1 MGEGV
6 NGVEEYKKF
15 HYFLA
20 CGEKQMGNDQGKAG
34 SHGEKDK
41 GSKQKRGEPSGGV
54 GADGRPD
61 LPSGNQAKFSKALL
75 ALMKAEMSDMQALR
89 SIVEGETYTA
99 SGRTIDNVKSEGG
112 HTALH
117 CAVLHGKTQIVKYLL
132 EHGCQPR
139 TIASNW
145 QTALHDAILL
155 GNHDIVSLLLEF
167 GAPNVCLSTNAIGEL
182 PLHTVRFSF
191 YNPMENTSM
200 HLFHH
205 ISLRQRFMTGY
216 KSQFTDIF
224 DFRLLNCSPSPMAK
238 RSFGI
243 F

>member
-1 MGEGV
+1 MEDEK
-6 NGVEEYKKF
+6 N
-15 HYFLA
+15 HSLLA
-20 CGEKQMGNDQGKAG
+20 CGEIQMGNDQGKAG
-34 SHGEKDK
+34 SLGEKDK
-41 GSKQKRGEPSGGV
+41 GSRQKRGEPSGGV

-89 SIVEGETYTA
+89 SLVEGETYTA

-117 CAVLHGKTQIVKYLL
+117 CAVLHGKTQIVKFLL

-191 YNPMENTSM
+191 YHLMEDTLM
-200 HLFHH
+200 HIFHT
-205 ISLRQRFMTGY
+205 ISLLKQFISGY
-216 KSQFTDIF
+216 KSHFTDF
-224 DFRLLNCSPSPMAK
+224 FYFRLLNCSPSLMAK

-243 F
+243 FSSVAV